1 MKVPRLAVALA
12 IGAGGFLLFAP
23 ALIAADMDGVMMSG
37 GRMMTMQEGKPM
49 GPMDHQMTMSNGTT
63 VMPDGTVKMKDGTQT
78 QMKDGQMMMMDG
90 HIMEGGKAMGM
101 HQ

>member
-12 IGAGGFLLFAP
+12 IGAWGFLLFAP
-23 ALIAADMDGVMMSG
+23 ALIAAGMDGVMMSDG
-37 GRMMTMQEGKPM
+37 KMMTMHEGKPM
-49 GPMDHQMTMSNGTT
+49 GPMEHQMTMSNGTT
-63 VMPDGTVKMKDGTQT
+63 VMPDGTVKMKDGAQT
-78 QMKDGQMMMMDG
+78 HMKNGQMIMMDG